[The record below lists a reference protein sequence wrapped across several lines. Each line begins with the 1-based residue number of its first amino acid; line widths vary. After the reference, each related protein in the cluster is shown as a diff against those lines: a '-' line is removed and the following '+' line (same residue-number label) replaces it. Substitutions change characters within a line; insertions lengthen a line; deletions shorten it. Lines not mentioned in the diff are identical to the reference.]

1 MCRQGHGPFGEF
13 GPFGLGG
20 LFGAARMGSLIWARS
35 IGAVSIILGSSI
47 NRFKS
52 VQFHSI
58 RFAWAVRFGCVR
70 LARVDLGRFDSRRFD
85 SGRFDSGRFDRR
97 QSIGRFDRL
106 RLFWASRLAPVG
118 RDGWVG
124 AGRFGG
130 WVGLIDSAVPFG
142 RSIWS
147 LG

>member
-13 GPFGLGG
+13 GPFGSGG
-20 LFGAARMGSLIWARS
+20 LFGAGRMGSLMGAFDW
-35 IGAVSIILGSSI
+35 AVSIILGSSI

-52 VQFHSI
+52 VQFRSI
-58 RFAWAVRFGCVR
+58 RFAWAVRFGGVR
-70 LARVDLGRFDSRRFD
+70 LAPVDLGRFDL
-85 SGRFDSGRFDRR
+85 GRFDSGRFDRR
-97 QSIGRFDRL
+97 QSIGRFDWL
-106 RLFWASRLAPVG
+106 RLFWAGRLAPVG
-118 RDGWVG
+118 PGSRVG